1 MHPFVLGDPACG
13 NLNNR
18 AALLTL
24 LGDLPPTPV
33 ATDAELLGFID
44 CHERMVAASVTS
56 TCTCSHRRRS
66 LPRPACGPATG
77 VFGTSLSI

>member
-56 TCTCSHRRRS
+56 TCTCPHRWRSPPRRS
-66 LPRPACGPATG
+66 SP
-77 VFGTSLSI
+77 